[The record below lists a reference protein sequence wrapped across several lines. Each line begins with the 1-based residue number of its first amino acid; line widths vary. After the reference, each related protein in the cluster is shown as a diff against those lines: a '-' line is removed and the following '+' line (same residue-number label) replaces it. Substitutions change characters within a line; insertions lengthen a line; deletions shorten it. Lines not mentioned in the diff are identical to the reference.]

1 MDLTRRTMLGLLA
14 APLVVRPVAASEA
27 ILVFAASS
35 LRQGLEAALQG
46 WQGAPVTVSYAGTA
60 TLARQIEAGARAD
73 LFFGANADWAAYLEA
88 RELLD
93 GAARVVLSNTLVLA
107 GREGEISPGG
117 IEEALAALPE
127 DARIA
132 TGFVEAV
139 PVGIYARQA
148 LQALGQW
155 DRVLPYLVQTENTR
169 VAAALAA
176 RGEVARALIYATD
189 VAADPG
195 LAVEAEVPADL
206 HDPIAYPLAMV
217 ARGPHPGRA
226 ALFDY
231 LSGPEALEAFR
242 AQGFSGVT
250 P

>member
-1 MDLTRRTMLGLLA
+1 M
-14 APLVVRPVAASEA
+14 
-27 ILVFAASS
+27 
-35 LRQGLEAALQG
+35 
-46 WQGAPVTVSYAGTA
+46 
-60 TLARQIEAGARAD
+60 
-73 LFFGANADWAAYLEA
+73 
-88 RELLD
+88 
-93 GAARVVLSNTLVLA
+93 
-107 GREGEISPGG
+107 
-117 IEEALAALPE
+117 
-127 DARIA
+127 
-132 TGFVEAV
+132 
-139 PVGIYARQA
+139 
-148 LQALGQW
+148 
-155 DRVLPYLVQTENTR
+155 PYLVQTENTR

-231 LSGPEALEAFR
+231 LSGQEALEAFR